1 MTGMDSAG
9 TGRARPG
16 RLAALAV
23 AAACAGTVVL
33 AGGPV
38 GAAMAWPAGLRPAP
52 ADATP
57 ARTTHETFT
66 DSLRH
71 SAEPA
76 FFAAWAESS
85 RRATSNAPTI
95 RPPYAESGVLGDS
108 GDALGYRI
116 DLRAGERLIVEFSPD
131 SASSPFLDLYVTP
144 ADSAARP
151 FLSRTGPARLEY
163 LARTDGPV
171 LVRLQARPGE
181 GTAYTLAVDRTAA
194 LTFPVLHDDATV
206 IGHFLEDRDGG
217 ARRHR
222 GIDIHAPRGTPVVA
236 AADGIVERV
245 TENEL
250 GGLVVWIRETA
261 SNRKHYYAHL
271 DAQHVRAGT
280 AIRAGDVVG
289 TVGNTGNAA
298 DTPPHLH
305 FGIYRRGVAVN
316 PMLYLDAP
324 ASAAHFAGDG
334 ERADPRLAG
343 TTART
348 RVAGAAFRVSNLGD
362 ARARASLPART
373 ELEIVAAAGR
383 FYRVR
388 DSGGAEGF
396 VAAWLVDAVP
406 AGTADDPA
414 AGRSR
419 RRPDRS

>member
-1 MTGMDSAG
+1 MTENNSAG

-23 AAACAGTVVL
+23 VAACAGTVVL

-38 GAAMAWPAGLRPAP
+38 GATMAWPAGLRPAP
-52 ADATP
+52 EVATA
-57 ARTTHETFT
+57 ARATHELFT
-66 DSLRH
+66 DSLRYA
-71 SAEPA
+71 AEPVD
-76 FFAAWAESS
+76 FAAWAEYS

-95 RPPYAESGVLGDS
+95 RPPYAEAGVLGDS

-131 SASSPFLDLYVTP
+131 SATSPFLDLYVTP
-144 ADSAARP
+144 GDSAARP

-181 GTAYTLAVDRTAA
+181 GTAYTLAVARTAA
-194 LTFPVLHDDATV
+194 LTFPVLHDAASV
-206 IGHFLEDRDGG
+206 IGHFLEARDGG

-261 SNRKHYYAHL
+261 SNRQHYYAHL
-271 DAQHVRAGT
+271 DAQHVRAG
-280 AIRAGDVVG
+280 AVVRAGDVVG

-305 FGIYRRGVAVN
+305 FAIYRRGIAVN
-316 PMLYLDAP
+316 PLLYLDAP
-324 ASAAHFAGDG
+324 AGSDDDTEAG
-334 ERADPRLAG
+334 ERADPGLAG
-343 TTART
+343 TRAWT
-348 RVAGAAFRVSNLGD
+348 RVAGAAFRASNLVES
-362 ARARASLPART
+362 RPKASLPARA

-388 DSGGAEGF
+388 DAGGAEGF
-396 VAAWLVDAVP
+396 VAAWLLDSTP
-406 AGTADDPA
+406 AAEPA
-414 AGRSR
+414 PRRRAGRS
-419 RRPDRS
+419 